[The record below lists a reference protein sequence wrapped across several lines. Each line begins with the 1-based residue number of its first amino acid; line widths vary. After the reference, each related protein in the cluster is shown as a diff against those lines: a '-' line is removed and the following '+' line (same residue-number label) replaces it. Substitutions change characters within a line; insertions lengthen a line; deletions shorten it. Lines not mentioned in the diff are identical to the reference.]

1 MREISLHLLDLARN
15 AAAAVEGM
23 EHAQI
28 SIDLIWDER
37 QNGGPQ
43 KAEWQLSER
52 RKSEPQKSDRQNDTS
67 QRRERQT
74 TEQPESAPI
83 PRLTLCVADN
93 GRGMTAEQ
101 AGKAQSPFYTTR
113 PKRGAGAERGEG
125 FERSAGSERGAGV
138 KRGAN
143 LERGAVPSIGLG
155 IPLCKAAALRTGGT
169 FSLESAPGCG
179 TRVTA
184 VFCPGHIDCAP
195 LGDLPETLAVLVGG
209 DPEIAFTVSAQVLV
223 AEDDTPRA
231 AKDAGKGMTA
241 DMAGSGAKRTVKSA
255 QAAAES
261 TASNAAKT
269 PAKAA
274 AKSAVQ
280 IPAFLAEPDT
290 LRALT
295 QGFPPGDAR
304 AIPRLKQ
311 YFTENLSL
319 FLQKGEHGMKS
330 LEELAAIRDKM
341 KQTVETREA
350 AHDATRVTVG
360 MGTSGIAAGARGVL
374 NAFAEEVTKSGLHG
388 VLVTQSGSIGPAGY
402 EPVVEV
408 VCAGAEK
415 VTYVKMTPEK
425 AARVVAEHLAGAA
438 PVDEYT
444 IENA

>member
-1 MREISLHLLDLARN
+1 MRELSLHLLDLAQN
-15 AAAAVEGM
+15 AAAAVEGRND
-23 EHAQI
+23 ARI

-37 QNGGPQ
+37 
-43 KAEWQLSER
+43 
-52 RKSEPQKSDRQNDTS
+52 RKSEPQKDGRQKDISQGCARQNGK
-67 QRRERQT
+67 
-74 TEQPESAPI
+74 QPENANTS
-83 PRLTLCVADN
+83 RLTLRVTDN
-93 GRGMTAEQ
+93 GWGMTAEQ
-101 AGKAQSPFYTTR
+101 VQKAQSPFYTTR
-113 PKRGAGAERGEG
+113 PKRGTGAGCGTC
-125 FERSAGSERGAGV
+125 FERSADPECGTNSERSAGL
-138 KRGAN
+138 G
-143 LERGAVPSIGLG
+143 IGLG

-195 LGDLPETLAVLVGG
+195 PGDLPETLAVIIGG
-209 DPEIAFTVSAQVLV
+209 NPEIAFTVSAQVLS
-223 AEDDTPRA
+223 AADDTPRA
-231 AKDAGKGMTA
+231 AQDTAEGIAAGGA
-241 DMAGSGAKRTVKSA
+241 EGAAGGAEG
-255 QAAAES
+255 AAGGAEG
-261 TASNAAKT
+261 AAGNAVE
-269 PAKAA
+269 AA
-274 AKSAVQ
+274 AKSAAQ
-280 IPAFLAEPDT
+280 ATTFLAEANT

-388 VLVTQSGSIGPAGY
+388 VLVTQSGSIGIAGF

-438 PVDEYT
+438 PVAEYT
-444 IENA
+444 IENAQ

>member
-1 MREISLHLLDLARN
+1 MREISLHLLDLAQN

-23 EHAQI
+23 DGARV
-28 SIDLIWDER
+28 SIDLIWDERWDGGKQWAER

-43 KAEWQLSER
+43 KAEWRPNER
-52 RKSEPQKSDRQNDTS
+52 R
-67 QRRERQT
+67 T
-74 TEQPESAPI
+74 TEQPESAPV
-83 PRLTLCVADN
+83 PRLILCVTDN

-101 AGKAQSPFYTTR
+101 AQQAQSPFYTTR
-113 PKRGAGAERGEG
+113 IKCGAGLERRAEP
-125 FERSAGSERGAGV
+125 ERGAGLEC
-138 KRGAN
+138 GAGPVP
-143 LERGAVPSIGLG
+143 GAGIGIGLG

-169 FSLESAPGCG
+169 FSLESAPGRG

-195 LGDLPETLAVLVGG
+195 LGDLAETLAVIIGG
-209 DPEIAFTVSAQVLV
+209 NSEIAFTVSAQVFSV
-223 AEDDTPRA
+223 KDEAENASD
-231 AKDAGKGMTA
+231 
-241 DMAGSGAKRTVKSA
+241 GAEGVLT
-255 QAAAES
+255 
-261 TASNAAKT
+261 NAT
-269 PAKAA
+269 EAA
-274 AKSAVQ
+274 AKATAKSDAQ
-280 IPAFLAEPDT
+280 APAFLAKSDT
-290 LRALT
+290 LRALI
-295 QGFPPGDAR
+295 QGFPPGGAR

-374 NAFAEEVTKSGLHG
+374 NAFAGEVAKNGLHG
-388 VLVTQSGSIGPAGY
+388 VLVTQSGSIGLAGF

-408 VCAGAEK
+408 VCSGMEK

-425 AARVVAEHLAGAA
+425 AARVVAEHLANGT
-438 PVDEYT
+438 PVAEYT
-444 IENA
+444 IGNTQ

>member
-1 MREISLHLLDLARN
+1 MREISLHLLDLVQN

-23 EHAQI
+23 NGARVSI
-28 SIDLIWDER
+28 SLIWDER
-37 QNGGPQ
+37 WDGGRQ
-43 KAEWQLSER
+43 RTE
-52 RKSEPQKSDRQNDTS
+52 RQNS
-67 QRRERQT
+67 G
-74 TEQPESAPI
+74 QPESENA

-101 AGKAQSPFYTTR
+101 VQKAQSPFYTTR
-113 PKRGAGAERGEG
+113 ARYGAEPGRGAGPEY
-125 FERSAGSERGAGV
+125 GAGP
-138 KRGAN
+138 
-143 LERGAVPSIGLG
+143 VPGVGMGIGLG

-169 FSLESAPGCG
+169 FSLESVPGCG

-195 LGDLPETLAVLVGG
+195 LGDLPETLAVIAGG
-209 DPEIAFTVSAQVLV
+209 NSEIAFTVSARVLS
-223 AEDDTPRA
+223 AEDAQDT
-231 AKDAGKGMTA
+231 
-241 DMAGSGAKRTVKSA
+241 
-255 QAAAES
+255 
-261 TASNAAKT
+261 
-269 PAKAA
+269 
-274 AKSAVQ
+274 
-280 IPAFLAEPDT
+280 AFLTDTDT
-290 LRALT
+290 LRTLT
-295 QGFPPGDAR
+295 REFPPGDAR
-304 AIPRLKQ
+304 AILRLRQ
-311 YFTENLSL
+311 YFTENLSP

-374 NAFAEEVTKSGLHG
+374 NAFAEEVGKSGLHG

-425 AARVVAEHLAGAA
+425 AARVVAGHLAGGT
-438 PVDEYT
+438 PVAEYT
-444 IENA
+444 IESAQ